1 MGNEPQL
8 GNQHPQQKSQ
18 QGLADQAEAEQPRT
32 EHEIHDRASSFALT
46 HHFSHQEWCTLASTA
61 LPHLRNPP
69 TREKDSVA
77 LQRRALP
84 LQGSL
89 LAEFVR
95 GEKAQKVAEL

>member
-1 MGNEPQL
+1 MKYT
-8 GNQHPQQKSQ
+8 H
-18 QGLADQAEAEQPRT
+18 RV
-32 EHEIHDRASSFALT
+32 SSFALT

-84 LQGSL
+84 LQGCL